1 MLNNKTQ
8 IDARI
13 RHLLMEQLKKSPKI
27 TALKAGKQALADN
40 KGLAQPV
47 KHQLELLVRKC
58 ASKRPEDKR
67 VVKNYLVND
76 LCLKVDDSTN
86 DYLVLFTEAYDDDTW
101 MFEDDFAML
110 SPALRDYFEEIKNT
124 YPEVSHGKVVELA
137 VGVGIPG
144 ASELVGLSDN
154 DLKEL
159 FANSSIG

>member
-1 MLNNKTQ
+1 MLNKVQ
-8 IDARI
+8 IDAKI
-13 RHLLMEQLKKSPKI
+13 RKLLMNQLTKSPKL
-27 TALKAGKQALADN
+27 TVLKAGKLALADN
-40 KGLAQPV
+40 EGLEQPI

-67 VVKNYLVND
+67 IVKDYLTND

-101 MFEDDFAML
+101 MFDDDFAML
-110 SPALRDYFEEIKNT
+110 SPSLRDYFEEIKDA
-124 YPEVSHGKVVELA
+124 YPEASHGKVVELA

-144 ASELVGLSDN
+144 AEELLGMNNKELE
-154 DLKEL
+154 EL